1 MSILKALRTKIIQ
14 TQYVRLAYISGCEP
28 GVTCLKAGKYWPNRA
43 HTHTHRWCFERARSR
58 ICMCALCSRNTVVAL
73 EASQRRT
80 LACGTNEQPT
90 KKFEKK
96 NTQKLC
102 SGHCRSRRQHFT
114 NTYTL
119 RLLRSLM
126 RPICDMHAFCISVE
140 PNETTKYSQTYIGE
154 RHLWIFFGRGSV

>member
-90 KKFEKK
+90 KKFVKK
-96 NTQKLC
+96 KTLKNCVAAIVDRGDNISPIHIHYVYYAAWCDQYAICTRSVLVLSQTRQRNTV
-102 SGHCRSRRQHFT
+102 
-114 NTYTL
+114 
-119 RLLRSLM
+119 
-126 RPICDMHAFCISVE
+126 RPI
-140 PNETTKYSQTYIGE
+140 
-154 RHLWIFFGRGSV
+154 